1 MISNSLDWDLC
12 RIDLKEKIQKFPF
25 NPDLKKLLKNI
36 DVMVDEL
43 SRLEVEAR
51 RTKNHNRCN
60 EQLEKIR
67 AAIDTLEIWIIMAE
81 LLR

>member
-51 RTKNHNRCN
+51 RTKHMIRCT
-60 EQLEKIR
+60 EQAAKINDAIATLEK
-67 AAIDTLEIWIIMAE
+67 WIIMAAF
-81 LLR
+81 LR